1 MEGLMPKFSLSE
13 EQKEKQR
20 KILLAKGK
28 ELMLQYGIKK
38 TTVDDIVNACGIAKG
53 TFYLYFNSKEDFFC
67 RLITD
72 INQHFFT
79 MAERLIIESSE
90 MEMKSNLKNFF
101 ENIFNV
107 PELAFYFREHQSIC
121 ELTERMSADSFT
133 DNETIMIKNLLTLG
147 KIDTVKIK
155 AEIVHNYIHIIF
167 LARTSDL
174 MIEEYRKPLISSL
187 VNLLVDYIFSANG
200 DN

>member
-1 MEGLMPKFSLSE
+1 MAKISLSE
-13 EQKEKQR
+13 EQKESQR
-20 KILLAKGK
+20 KKLLVKGK

-38 TTVDDIVNACGIAKG
+38 TTVDDIVNACKIAKG

-72 INQHFFT
+72 INQHFFA
-79 MAERLIIESSE
+79 MAERLIIESNG
-90 MEMKSNLKNFF
+90 MEMKSKMKLFF
-101 ENIFNV
+101 ENIFNT

-121 ELTERMSADSFT
+121 ELTEKMSAGSFT
-133 DNETIMIKNLLTLG
+133 DKETMMIKNLLTLG

-167 LARTSDL
+167 LARTSNL
-174 MIEEYRKPLISSL
+174 MIEEYREQLVSSL
-187 VNLLVDYIFSANG
+187 INCLVDYIFSENG

>member
-1 MEGLMPKFSLSE
+1 MPKISLSE
-13 EQKEKQR
+13 EQKENQR

-38 TTVDDIVNACGIAKG
+38 TTVDDIVNACRIAKG
-53 TFYLYFNSKEDFFC
+53 TFYLYFNSKEEFFC
-67 RLITD
+67 RLIID

-79 MAERLIIESSE
+79 MAENLIIESSE
-90 MEMKSNLKNFF
+90 TEIKSKIKTFF

-107 PELAFYFREHQSIC
+107 PELAFYFREHQSIS

-133 DNETIMIKNLLTLG
+133 DNETLMIKNLLTLG
-147 KIDTVKIK
+147 KINTDKIK
-155 AEIVHNYIHIIF
+155 AEIVHNYLHIIF
-167 LARTSDL
+167 LARTSTI
-174 MIEEYRKPLISSL
+174 MIEEYRKPLVSSL
-187 VNLLVDYIFSANG
+187 INLLVDYIFSGTG

>member
-1 MEGLMPKFSLSE
+1 MAKFSLSE
-13 EQKEKQR
+13 EQKESQR
-20 KILLAKGK
+20 KKLLVKGK

-38 TTVDDIVNACGIAKG
+38 TTVDDVVNACKIAKG

-72 INQHFFT
+72 INQHFFA
-79 MAERLIIESSE
+79 MAERLIIESNE
-90 MEMKSNLKNFF
+90 MEMKSKMKLFF
-101 ENIFNV
+101 ENIFNT

-121 ELTERMSADSFT
+121 ELTEKMSDGSFT
-133 DNETIMIKNLLTLG
+133 DKETMMIKNLLTLG

-167 LARTSDL
+167 LARTSNL
-174 MIEEYRKPLISSL
+174 MIEEYREQLVSSL
-187 VNLLVDYIFSANG
+187 INCLVDYIFSENG
-200 DN
+200 DNQIS

>member
-1 MEGLMPKFSLSE
+1 MAKFSLSE
-13 EQKEKQR
+13 EQKESQR
-20 KILLAKGK
+20 KKLLVKGK

-38 TTVDDIVNACGIAKG
+38 TTVDDIVNACKIAKG

-72 INQHFFT
+72 INQHFFA
-79 MAERLIIESSE
+79 MAERLIIESNE
-90 MEMKSNLKNFF
+90 MEMKSKMKLFF
-101 ENIFNV
+101 ENIFNT

-121 ELTERMSADSFT
+121 ELTEKMSAGSFT
-133 DNETIMIKNLLTLG
+133 DKETMMIKNLLTLG

-167 LARTSDL
+167 LARTSNL
-174 MIEEYRKPLISSL
+174 MIEEYREQLVSSL
-187 VNLLVDYIFSANG
+187 INCLVDYIFSENG

>member
-1 MEGLMPKFSLSE
+1 MAKISLSE
-13 EQKEKQR
+13 EQKESQR
-20 KILLAKGK
+20 KKLLVKGK

-38 TTVDDIVNACGIAKG
+38 TTVDDIVNACKIAKG
-53 TFYLYFNSKEDFFC
+53 TFYLYFNSKEDFIC

-72 INQHFFT
+72 INQHFFAI
-79 MAERLIIESSE
+79 AERLIIESNE
-90 MEMKSNLKNFF
+90 MEMKSKMKLFF
-101 ENIFNV
+101 ENIFNT

-121 ELTERMSADSFT
+121 ELTEKMSAGSFT
-133 DNETIMIKNLLTLG
+133 DKETMMIKNLLTLD

-167 LARTSDL
+167 LARTSNL
-174 MIEEYRKPLISSL
+174 MIEEYREQLVSSL
-187 VNLLVDYIFSANG
+187 INCLVDYIFSENG